1 MSRYHTPSLFI
12 FSTLGGV
19 VTFLILITFNDWP
32 LSLLFAAIATLL
44 ISIAIPVMFYISD
57 RKFTPLKKEIGEP
70 ILIDERVS
78 YVVGEE
84 LRLGFM
90 VATKSS
96 IFVISVENE
105 KPIKFEIKKSDIKKI
120 SVSDDVYL
128 NIFLDYDKCIRVF
141 GTNCEEL
148 SSMLA
153 KEGFGK

>member
-44 ISIAIPVMFYISD
+44 ISIAIPIMFYISD

-84 LRLGFM
+84 LRLGFI

-105 KPIKFEIKKSDIKKI
+105 KPVKFEIKKSDIKKI

-128 NIFLDYDKCIRVF
+128 NIFLDYDKCIRLF
-141 GTNCEEL
+141 AANCEEL
-148 SSMLA
+148 SSKLRD
-153 KEGFGK
+153 EGFGK